1 MTDLIHLTACA
12 AVDMLKAGDVTPQ
25 EMVDAAYDRIEAVDG
40 AVNAT
45 PILCRERA
53 EQQAKTASRNTLLA
67 GLPVGIKDL
76 SEVEGVRCTYGSPI
90 FKDYIPNFSDIPVVN
105 LERHGAVLIGKTN
118 TPEFGAGANTFNA
131 VFGITRNP
139 WDISKSCAGS
149 SGGSAVALATGQCW
163 LASGSDLGGSLRTPA
178 SFCGIVGLRPSPGR
192 VPRLNPGDPFGTM
205 SVEGPMGRTV
215 EDTALML
222 DAMAGQDPRDPISQP
237 LPHTSFRQTCR
248 TGAPPRR
255 IAYSLDLGGIIPVDP
270 AVEQVFNNALKQ
282 LEDMGVELVET
293 CPDFSNAIEAFKIL
307 RGLGFVNGQREN
319 YEKHRNLLKD
329 DVIWNYEYG
338 RSLTAEDIAQAQRW
352 RGAIHADAVRLFT
365 QQDFDAFLC
374 PTAIVPP
381 YPAEQLWVDQVNGQT
396 FDNYIHWLA
405 MVSAITL
412 TGLPAISVPAG
423 FTEDGLPVG
432 VQLVGAPFSEGRLL
446 AHARHFES
454 ATGLATAVPIDP
466 KGVLAV
472 TSS

>member
-1 MTDLIHLTACA
+1 MTDLIRLTACA
-12 AVDMLKAGDVTPQ
+12 AVDLLKSGEVTPL
-25 EMVDAAYDRIEAVDG
+25 EMLGAAYDRIEAVDG

-53 EQQAKTASRNTLLA
+53 EAQARQASRDSLLA

-90 FKDYIPNFSDIPVVN
+90 FKEYIPDFSDIPVQH
-105 LERHGAVLIGKTN
+105 LEQRGAVVIGKTN

-139 WDISKSCAGS
+139 WDTSKSCAGS

-178 SFCGIVGLRPSPGR
+178 SFCGVVGLRPSPGR
-192 VPRLNPGDPFGTM
+192 VARLNPGDPFGTM

-222 DAMAGQDPRDPISQP
+222 DAMAGRDTRDPISQP
-237 LPHTSFRQTCR
+237 APPTGFRQTCQ

-255 IAYSLDLGGIIPVDP
+255 IAWSLDLGGIIPVDSNVAEVFEQ
-270 AVEQVFNNALKQ
+270 AVRRFT
-282 LEDMGVELVET
+282 DMGVEMVET
-293 CPDFSNAIEAFKIL
+293 CPDFSHAIEAFKIL

-319 YEKHRNLLKD
+319 YEKHRALLKE

-338 RSLTAEDIAQAQRW
+338 LSLTAADIAQAQRW
-352 RGAIHADAVRLFT
+352 RGAIQGEAVSLLTR
-365 QQDFDAFLC
+365 QGFDAFLC

-381 YPAEQLWVDQVNGQT
+381 YPAEQLWVDEVNGQR

-405 MVSAITL
+405 LVSTLTL
-412 TGLPAISVPAG
+412 TGLPAVSLPAG
-423 FTEDGLPVG
+423 MTSNGLPVG
-432 VQLVGAPFSEGRLL
+432 VQLVGAPLEEGRLL
-446 AHARHFES
+446 AHARHFEE
-454 ATGLATAVPIDP
+454 ATGLAALLPINP
-466 KGVLAV
+466 KGSV
-472 TSS
+472 S